1 MRAVAGVRGGWLWA
15 VSGVVTAAAI
25 GVPAIVAIGKAGT
38 PSENVSYAFPRST
51 ITRTFTVPQ
60 RVDAVTLASY
70 GGPVR
75 ITAGA
80 VSRVQVTEAIAY
92 DKAAGG
98 PPAVIRSVS
107 GGRLT
112 LGDPA
117 CGQGDCAVAF
127 TLTVPPRTTS
137 YVSSAGGQ
145 VSVSGTAGRTTI
157 DSGSGVVNAVQL
169 SGPLTVSTSGGA
181 LLIDGLAGDLS
192 ADSGSGFVDA
202 QGLTSA
208 KVTVSTGG
216 GPAVLGFGA
225 PPRSVAARSDSGSIR
240 IGVPGGP
247 YALAADSGGGLE
259 SVEVPTDPRAG
270 RSLTVNTGGGT
281 LLIDPSV
288 PGVALPV
295 KGVFL
300 PGPGGDGAPYA
311 GKIAQPLP
319 PPAPPKP

>member
-1 MRAVAGVRGGWLWA
+1 MRAVAAVRGGWLWA

-38 PSENVSYAFPRST
+38 PAQAVSYAFPHST

-60 RVDAVTLASY
+60 PVDAVTVASY
-70 GGPVR
+70 GAPVR

-80 VSRVQVTEAIAY
+80 VSRVTVTEAIAY

-137 YVSSAGGQ
+137 HVSSAGGQ

-157 DSGSGVVNAVQL
+157 DSGAGVVNATQL
-169 SGPLTVSTSGGA
+169 SGPLAVSTAGGA
-181 LLIDGLAGDLS
+181 LLIDGLSGDLS
-192 ADSGSGFVDA
+192 AASGSGFVDA

-208 KVTVSTGG
+208 KVIVSTGG

-225 PPRSVAARSDSGSIR
+225 PPRSVSVRSDSGSIR

-259 SVEVPTDPRAG
+259 SVEVPTDPAAG
-270 RSLTVNTGGGT
+270 RSLRVNTGGGT

-288 PGVALPV
+288 PGVASPV
-295 KGVFL
+295 KGIFL

-311 GKIAQPLP
+311 GKIAQPPP
-319 PPAPPKP
+319 PPAPPEP